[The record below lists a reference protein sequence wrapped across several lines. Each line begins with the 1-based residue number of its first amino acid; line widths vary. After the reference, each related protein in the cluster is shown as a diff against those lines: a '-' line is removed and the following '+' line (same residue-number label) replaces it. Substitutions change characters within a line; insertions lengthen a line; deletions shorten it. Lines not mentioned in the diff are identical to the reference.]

1 MKIKTPDFLK
11 NKIVLYV
18 VFILAITNVLGF
30 LNNNDFESLTFFIV
44 IGLLSTYFSKNMTVN
59 LLIALIA
66 TNVVFAS
73 KKVYEGMRS
82 KKRSRKGKKGKK
94 EKYTQRN
101 IPRSKPKSV
110 SRDDRIGER
119 IDYASTVEQAYDNL
133 SEMLG
138 KDGVR
143 GLTKETKLLVDQQ
156 KELMGNLKDMG
167 PLIKTAQSAIKSMP
181 QLGEI
186 NKLMAPL
193 QGTIKQLKGMKK

>member
-44 IGLLSTYFSKNMTVN
+44 ICLLSTYFSKNMTVN

-82 KKRSRKGKKGKK
+82 KKRSKKGKKGKK

>member
-1 MKIKTPDFLK
+1 MKIKTPNFLK

-18 VFILAITNVLGF
+18 VLVLAITNVLGF
-30 LNNNDFESLTFFIV
+30 LNNRDFESLTFFIV
-44 IGLLSTYFSKNMTVN
+44 VGLLSTYFSKNMTIN
-59 LLIALIA
+59 LLIAIIA

-73 KKVYEGMRS
+73 KSVYEGMKGSR
-82 KKRSRKGKKGKK
+82 KKRKKKKK

-101 IPRSKPKSV
+101 IQGSKPKRV
-110 SRDDRIGER
+110 DRDERIGER
-119 IDYASTVEQAYDNL
+119 VDYAATVEQAYDNL
-133 SEMLG
+133 SNMLG

-143 GLTKETKLLVDQQ
+143 GLTKETKQLVDQQ

-186 NKLMAPL
+186 QKMMGPL
-193 QGTIKQLKGMKK
+193 QGTLSKLKGMKK

>member
-82 KKRSRKGKKGKK
+82 KKRSKKSKK

>member
-73 KKVYEGMRS
+73 KKVHEGMRS
-82 KKRSRKGKKGKK
+82 KKRSKKKKGKK

-101 IPRSKPKSV
+101 VPSSKPKNL

-119 IDYASTVEQAYDNL
+119 IDYASTVEAAYDNL

-186 NKLMAPL
+186 NKMMGPL

>member
-11 NKIVLYV
+11 NKIVLYI

-82 KKRSRKGKKGKK
+82 KKRSKKGKK

-101 IPRSKPKSV
+101 VPRSKPKSV

-156 KELMGNLKDMG
+156 KELMVNLKDMG

-186 NKLMAPL
+186 NKMMAPL

>member
-82 KKRSRKGKKGKK
+82 KKRSKKGKKGKK